1 VFCAYKMALRKRQMN
16 LYTAYNLGL
25 ALFAFLALC
34 LLRVFTKQW
43 GDLLLA
49 MRVAFMVTL
58 ISYPWDFFAIHMGA
72 WQYPVHPGFK
82 IHDVPVNDLIF
93 IWLCSVLTS
102 SFLIAVRRGKSLSQ
116 RYAESKD
123 TAEQYARQK

>member
-1 VFCAYKMALRKRQMN
+1 MALRERQMN
-16 LYTAYNLGL
+16 LYTVYNLGL
-25 ALFAFLALC
+25 AFFALLALC
-34 LLRVFTKQW
+34 LLRVFSKRW
-43 GDLLLA
+43 SDLSLA
-49 MRVAFMVTL
+49 VRIAFMVTL

-82 IHDVPVNDLIF
+82 IHDVPANDLIF

-102 SFLIAVRRGKSLSQ
+102 SFLIAVSRGKSLRQ

-123 TAEQYARQK
+123 TAEQYARHK